1 MKDIWFT
8 VKECIGI
15 SDMPKAES
23 NIRKNLEAMVVGRS
37 ELRRKREGTKAFEYH
52 ISALPPRSRAEFLAT
67 HGLIETGV
75 GLIALPETKAKP
87 KASLED
93 IERQQL
99 WQYWEKASNEQRL
112 RAEHRAKAAALV
124 AELQDSGLTLRLALT
139 TAAHKLQM
147 SEGSLRNIYYRVQN
161 RSRDLWAP
169 VLLDRRLR
177 EKCKTNREAPISE
190 DAWQFFLGDY
200 LRPEEP
206 CFTKSYELLQIA
218 AREYGW
224 EIPSE
229 RTLRRRVE
237 REIDPRVIV
246 ATRKGDNAL
255 ARMFPSQQRT
265 VAQLH
270 AMEWI
275 NGDGYQHNVFVRWY
289 NGEVIRPKTW
299 VWQDVHSRKI
309 IGWRTDVSENS
320 DSIRLSLMDA
330 ISEFGKPEH
339 VTIDNTR
346 AAANKWLSGGVPNRY
361 RFKVKPDDPMGI
373 LPMLGIQVHWTSV
386 IGGKGW
392 GQAKPI
398 ERAFG
403 IGGLGDYIDKH
414 PSLAGAYTGPNTQN
428 KPDNYGDRVVDVETF
443 LSAVNEGI
451 AMYNARLG
459 RETEMCQGELSFDQA
474 FERSFSNA
482 IVTRLSDEQ
491 IRQLMLPAEA
501 VTVKT
506 TGEFFLQCG
515 GSLFGRKNSYWN
527 PVLANIRQRKIT
539 VRFDPRD
546 LHSEVAC
553 YDLDG
558 RFLCMAECRS
568 AVAFGDTE
576 TGREHSRQRKQ
587 MMTHTKRA
595 AKAQRR
601 MTAIEVNDL
610 LPKVAPPEPPQ
621 RHVVERVF
629 AQGNALKKVQEVQ
642 EHQHENDVIFQTLM
656 KSVSKSKK

>member
-1 MKDIWFT
+1 MFVT
-8 VKECIGI
+8 VNE
-15 SDMPKAES
+15 
-23 NIRKNLEAMVVGRS
+23 LVGVPGLPTTLQGLRYS
-37 ELRRKREGTKAFEYH
+37 LKKCADNSPELVRKRAGSKAFEYH
-52 ISALPPRSRAEFLAT
+52 ISVLPPEVRAELLSSK
-67 HGLIETGV
+67 GMVETSSGV
-75 GLIALPETKAKP
+75 IDLPLRRNANTA
-87 KASLED
+87 AVD
-93 IERQQL
+93 NFERQQL
-99 WQYWEKASNEQRL
+99 WQHWELATNEQRL
-112 RAEHRAKAAALV
+112 RAEQRAKAVTLLV
-124 AELQDSGLTLRLALT
+124 ELVDSGLSLRLAMR

-147 SEGSLRNIYYRVQN
+147 SEGSLRNLYYRVQS

-177 EKCKTNREAPISE
+177 EKCKTSREAPISE
-190 DAWQFFLGDY
+190 EAWQFFLGDY

-206 CFTKSYELLQIA
+206 CFTKSYELLVIA
-218 AREYGW
+218 AREYDW

-237 REIDPRVIV
+237 REIDARVLV

-265 VAQLH
+265 VAQLQ

-330 ISEFGKPEH
+330 IAAFGKPEH

-392 GQAKPI
+392 GQAKPV

-403 IGGLGDYIDKH
+403 VGGLGDYIDKH

-443 LSAVNEGI
+443 ITAISEGI
-451 AMYNARLG
+451 AMFNARAK
-459 RETEMCQGELSFDQA
+459 RETEMCRGEFSFDQA
-474 FERSFSNA
+474 FERSYSNA

-501 VTVKT
+501 VTVKV
-506 TGEFFLQCG
+506 TGEFFLESG
-515 GSLFGRKNSYWN
+515 GTLYGRKNSYWH
-527 PVLANIRQRKIT
+527 PSLANIRQRKIT
-539 VRFDPRD
+539 VRFDPRN

-576 TGREHSRQRKQ
+576 KGREHSRQRKQ

-595 AKAQRR
+595 ARAQRR
-601 MTAIEVNDL
+601 MTSIEVNDL

-629 AQGNALKKVQEVQ
+629 ADGNVLKRAIDMPEEQT
-642 EHQHENDVIFQTLM
+642 ENEVIFQSLM
-656 KSVSKSKK
+656 KSVSKAKK

>member
-1 MKDIWFT
+1 MFVVAKELVGAPGLPKT
-8 VKECIGI
+8 VKGI
-15 SDMPKAES
+15 REALARYSAGAED
-23 NIRKNLEAMVVGRS
+23 KV
-37 ELRRKREGTKAFEYH
+37 RKRAGGKAFEYH
-52 ISALPPRSRAEFLAT
+52 ISVLPPEVRAELLT
-67 HGLIETGV
+67 SKGLVETSSGF
-75 GLIALPETKAKP
+75 ISLPERTRKNADS
-87 KASLED
+87 ANNF
-93 IERQQL
+93 ERQQL
-99 WQYWEKASNEQRL
+99 WQHWEGATNEQRQ
-112 RAEHRAKAAALV
+112 RAEQRTTSVSLV
-124 AELQDSGLTLRLALT
+124 AELVDSGMSLRLALR
-139 TAAHKLQM
+139 TAAMKLHM
-147 SEGSLRNIYYRVQN
+147 SEGSLRNLYYRVQS
-161 RSRDLWAP
+161 RSRDVWAP

-265 VAQLH
+265 VAHLH
-270 AMEWI
+270 AMEWL
-275 NGDGYQHNVFVRWY
+275 NGDGYQHNVFVRWH
-289 NGEVIRPKTW
+289 NGEIKRPKTW
-299 VWQDVHSRKI
+299 VWQDIHSRKI
-309 IGWRTDVSENS
+309 VGWCTDISENS
-320 DSIRLSLMDA
+320 DSIRLSLMDV
-330 ISEFGKPEH
+330 ISVYGKPGH

-346 AAANKWLSGGVPNRY
+346 AAANKWTTGGVPNRY

-373 LPMLGIQVHWTSV
+373 MPMLGIQVHWTSV

-428 KPDNYGDRVVDVETF
+428 KPDNYGERAVDVDT
-443 LSAVNEGI
+443 LLTAIAEGI
-451 AMYNARLG
+451 TMYNARVG
-459 RETEMCQGELSFDQA
+459 RETEMCRGELSFDQA
-474 FERSFSNA
+474 FERSYSNA
-482 IVTRLSDEQ
+482 VVTRLSEEQ

-501 VTVKT
+501 VKVKT

-515 GSLFGRKNSYWN
+515 GSLYGRKNSYWN

-539 VRFDPRD
+539 VRFDPRN

-595 AKAQRR
+595 VKAQRR

-642 EHQHENDVIFQTLM
+642 EHQNENDVIFQTLM
-656 KSVSKSKK
+656 KRVSKAKK

>member
-1 MKDIWFT
+1 MEWICANELAGVAGLPTTPRRTRDT
-8 VKECIGI
+8 
-15 SDMPKAES
+15 
-23 NIRKNLEAMVVGRS
+23 LEKLVAGRS

-52 ISALPPRSRAEFLAT
+52 ISALPPQVRAEFLST
-67 HGLIETGV
+67 RGFIETGA
-75 GLIALPETKAKP
+75 GLIVLPEKRKQSAN
-87 KASLED
+87 SVEE

-99 WQYWEKASNEQRL
+99 WQHWEKASNEQRL
-112 RAEHRAKAAALV
+112 RAEHRAKSVALV
-124 AELQDSGLTLRLALT
+124 AELLDSGLTLRLAMT

-147 SEGSLRNIYYRVQN
+147 SEGSLRNLYYRVQN

-177 EKCKTNREAPISE
+177 EKRKTNREAPMSD

-206 CFTKSYELLQIA
+206 CFSKSYELLQIA
-218 AREYGW
+218 AREHGW
-224 EIPSE
+224 VIPSE
-229 RTLRRRVE
+229 RTLRRRLDRDV
-237 REIDPRVIV
+237 DQRVVV

-265 VAQLH
+265 VANLH

-275 NGDGYQHNVFVRWY
+275 NGDGYQHNVFVSWH
-289 NGEVIRPKTW
+289 NGEVLRPKTW

-309 IGWRTDVSENS
+309 IGWRCDVSENS

-330 ISEFGKPEH
+330 IKEFGKPSH

-346 AAANKWLSGGVPNRY
+346 AAANKWLSGGVPTRY
-361 RFKVKPDDPMGI
+361 RFKVKKDDPMGI
-373 LPMLGIQVHWTSV
+373 LPLLGIQIHWTSV

-428 KPDNYGDRVVDVETF
+428 KPDNYGSRVVDVETF
-443 LSAVNEGI
+443 LAAVAEGI
-451 AMYNARLG
+451 HMYNAKIG
-459 RETEMCQGELSFDQA
+459 RNTEMCGGELSFDQA
-474 FERSFSNA
+474 FERSYSSSM
-482 IVTRLSDEQ
+482 ITRLTDDQ
-491 IRQLMLPAEA
+491 IRQFMLPAEA
-501 VTVKT
+501 VTVRQN
-506 TGEFFLQCG
+506 GEFFLQCG
-515 GSLFGRKNSYWN
+515 GSLFGRKNSYYN
-527 PVLANIRQRKIT
+527 PQLANIRPRKIT
-539 VRFDPRD
+539 VRFDPKN

-558 RFLCMAECRS
+558 RFICLAECRS

-587 MMTHTKRA
+587 MITHTKRA
-595 AKAQRR
+595 ARAQRR

-610 LPKVAPPEPPQ
+610 LPKVAKPEAPE

-629 AQGNALKKVQEVQ
+629 AQGNTARKVLERTESQQ
-642 EHQHENDVIFQTLM
+642 QINDEIFQAAM
-656 KSVSKSKK
+656 KKASRRK

>member
-1 MKDIWFT
+1 MFVVAKELVGVPGLPKT
-8 VKECIGI
+8 VKGI
-15 SDMPKAES
+15 REALTRYSAGAED
-23 NIRKNLEAMVVGRS
+23 KV
-37 ELRRKREGTKAFEYH
+37 RKRAGGKALEFH
-52 ISALPPRSRAEFLAT
+52 ITVLPPEARAEVLSAK
-67 HGLIETGV
+67 GMVETSSGV
-75 GLIALPETKAKP
+75 ISLPERTKGNADS
-87 KASLED
+87 AHNF
-93 IERQQL
+93 ERQQL
-99 WQYWEKASNEQRL
+99 WKHWEGATNEQRQ
-112 RAEHRAKAAALV
+112 RAEQRTTAVSLV
-124 AELQDSGLTLRLALT
+124 AELVDSGLSLRLALR
-139 TAAHKLQM
+139 TAAMKLHM
-147 SEGSLRNIYYRVQN
+147 SEGSLRNLYYRVQN
-161 RSRDLWAP
+161 RSRDVWAP

-190 DAWQFFLGDY
+190 EAWQFFLGDY

-206 CFTKSYELLQIA
+206 CFTKSYELLVIA
-218 AREYGW
+218 ATEYGW

-237 REIDPRVIV
+237 REIDARVLV

-330 ISEFGKPEH
+330 IATFGKPEH

-403 IGGLGDYIDKH
+403 VGGLGDYIDKH

-428 KPDNYGDRVVDVETF
+428 KPDNYGDRVVGVETF
-443 LSAVNEGI
+443 ITAIGEGI
-451 AMYNARLG
+451 AMYNARVK
-459 RETEMCQGELSFDQA
+459 RDTEMCRGELSFDQA
-474 FERSFSNA
+474 FERSYSNA
-482 IVTRLSDEQ
+482 IITRLSDEQ

-501 VTVKT
+501 VTVKV
-506 TGEFFLQCG
+506 TGEFFLESG
-515 GSLFGRKNSYWN
+515 GTLYGRKNSYWH
-527 PVLANIRQRKIT
+527 PSLANIRQRKIT
-539 VRFDPRD
+539 VRFDPRN

-576 TGREHSRQRKQ
+576 KGREHSRQRKQ

-595 AKAQRR
+595 ARAQRR
-601 MTAIEVNDL
+601 MSAIEVNDL

-629 AQGNALKKVQEVQ
+629 TDGNALKKAMEIQEEQ
-642 EHQHENDVIFQTLM
+642 NENDVIFQALM
-656 KSVSKSKK
+656 KSVSKAKK

>member
-1 MKDIWFT
+1 MFVVAKELVGAPGLPKT
-8 VKECIGI
+8 VKGI
-15 SDMPKAES
+15 REALSRYSAGAED
-23 NIRKNLEAMVVGRS
+23 KV
-37 ELRRKREGTKAFEYH
+37 RKRAGGKAFEYH
-52 ISALPPRSRAEFLAT
+52 ISVLPPEVRAELLTAK
-67 HGLIETGV
+67 GLVETSSGV
-75 GLIALPETKAKP
+75 ISLPERTQVNADSA
-87 KASLED
+87 ASF
-93 IERQQL
+93 ERQQL
-99 WQYWEKASNEQRL
+99 WKHWEGATNEQRQ
-112 RAEHRAKAAALV
+112 RAEQRTNAVSLV
-124 AELQDSGLTLRLALT
+124 AELVDSGLSLRLALR
-139 TAAHKLQM
+139 TAAMKLHM
-147 SEGSLRNIYYRVQN
+147 SEGSLRNLYYRVQN
-161 RSRDLWAP
+161 RSRDVWAP

-237 REIDPRVIV
+237 REIDARVIV

-275 NGDGYQHNVFVRWY
+275 NGDGYQHNVFVQWY

-451 AMYNARLG
+451 AIYNARVG

-474 FERSFSNA
+474 FERSYSNA
-482 IVTRLSDEQ
+482 VVTRLSEEQ

-515 GSLFGRKNSYWN
+515 GTLYGRKNSYWN
-527 PVLANIRQRKIT
+527 PLLANIRQRKIT
-539 VRFDPRD
+539 VRFDPRN

-642 EHQHENDVIFQTLM
+642 EHQNENDVIFQTLM

>member
-1 MKDIWFT
+1 MFVT
-8 VKECIGI
+8 VNE
-15 SDMPKAES
+15 
-23 NIRKNLEAMVVGRS
+23 LVGVPGLPTTLQGLRYS
-37 ELRRKREGTKAFEYH
+37 LNKCADNSPELVRKRAGSKAFEYH
-52 ISALPPRSRAEFLAT
+52 ISVLPPEVRAELLASK
-67 HGLIETGV
+67 GLIETSSG
-75 GLIALPETKAKP
+75 IIDLPARRKVTTDVVENF
-87 KASLED
+87 
-93 IERQQL
+93 ERQQL
-99 WQYWEKASNEQRL
+99 WQHWEGATHEQRS
-112 RAEHRAKAAALV
+112 RAEARARAVALV
-124 AELQDSGLTLRLALT
+124 AELVESGLSLRLAMK
-139 TAAHKLQM
+139 TAAHKLLM
-147 SEGSLRNIYYRVQN
+147 SEGSLRNLYYRVQN
-161 RSRDLWAP
+161 RSRDVWAP

-177 EKCKTNREAPISE
+177 EKCKTSREAPISE
-190 DAWQFFLGDY
+190 EAWQFFLGDY

-206 CFTKSYELLQIA
+206 CFTKSYELLVIA
-218 AREYGW
+218 ATEYGW

-237 REIDPRVIV
+237 REIDARVLV

-330 ISEFGKPEH
+330 IATFGKPEH

-403 IGGLGDYIDKH
+403 VGGLGDYIDKH
-414 PSLAGAYTGPNTQN
+414 PSLTGAYTGPNTQN
-428 KPDNYGDRVVDVETF
+428 KPDNYGDRVADVETF
-443 LSAVNEGI
+443 IAAISEGI
-451 AMYNARLG
+451 AMYNARVK
-459 RETEMCQGELSFDQA
+459 RDTEMCRGELSFDQA
-474 FERSFSNA
+474 FERSYSNA
-482 IVTRLSDEQ
+482 IITRLSDEQ

-501 VTVKT
+501 VTVKV
-506 TGEFFLQCG
+506 TGEFFLESG
-515 GSLFGRKNSYWN
+515 GTLYGRKNSYWH
-527 PVLANIRQRKIT
+527 PSLANIRQRKIT
-539 VRFDPRD
+539 VRFDPRN

-576 TGREHSRQRKQ
+576 KGREHSRQRKQ

-595 AKAQRR
+595 ARAQRR
-601 MTAIEVNDL
+601 MSAIEVNDL

-629 AQGNALKKVQEVQ
+629 TDGNALKKAMEIQEEQ
-642 EHQHENDVIFQTLM
+642 NENDVIFQALM
-656 KSVSKSKK
+656 KSVSKAKK

>member
-1 MKDIWFT
+1 MFVT
-8 VKECIGI
+8 VNELVGI
-15 SDMPKAES
+15 PGLPTTLQGLRYSLNKCADNSP
-23 NIRKNLEAMVVGRS
+23 
-37 ELRRKREGTKAFEYH
+37 ELVRKRAGSKAFEYH
-52 ISALPPRSRAEFLAT
+52 ISVLPPEVRAELLASK
-67 HGLIETGV
+67 GLIETSSG
-75 GLIALPETKAKP
+75 IIDLPARRKVTTDVAENF
-87 KASLED
+87 
-93 IERQQL
+93 ERQQL
-99 WQYWEKASNEQRL
+99 WQHWESATHEQRS
-112 RAEHRAKAAALV
+112 RAEARARAVALV
-124 AELQDSGLTLRLALT
+124 AELVDSGLSLRLAMK
-139 TAAHKLQM
+139 TAAHKLLM
-147 SEGSLRNIYYRVQN
+147 SEGSLRNLYYRVQS
-161 RSRDLWAP
+161 RSRDVWAP
-169 VLLDRRLR
+169 LLLDRRLR
-177 EKCKTNREAPISE
+177 EKCKTSREAPISE
-190 DAWQFFLGDY
+190 EAWQFFLGDY

-206 CFTKSYELLQIA
+206 CFTKSYELLVIA
-218 AREYGW
+218 ATEYGW

-237 REIDPRVIV
+237 REIDARVLV

-330 ISEFGKPEH
+330 IATFGKPEH

-403 IGGLGDYIDKH
+403 VGGLGDYIDKH

-443 LSAVNEGI
+443 ITAISEGI
-451 AMYNARLG
+451 AMYNARLK
-459 RETEMCQGELSFDQA
+459 RDTEMCRGELSFDQA
-474 FERSFSNA
+474 FERSYSNA

-501 VTVKT
+501 VTVKV
-506 TGEFFLQCG
+506 TGEFFLESG
-515 GSLFGRKNSYWN
+515 GTLYGRKNSYWH
-527 PVLANIRQRKIT
+527 PSLANIRQRKIT
-539 VRFDPRD
+539 VRFDPRN

-576 TGREHSRQRKQ
+576 KGREHSRQRKQ

-595 AKAQRR
+595 ARAQRR
-601 MTAIEVNDL
+601 MSAIEVNDL

-621 RHVVERVF
+621 RHIVERVF
-629 AQGNALKKVQEVQ
+629 TDGNALKKAMEIQEEQ
-642 EHQHENDVIFQTLM
+642 NENDVIFQALM
-656 KSVSKSKK
+656 KSVSKAKK

>member
-1 MKDIWFT
+1 MFVT
-8 VKECIGI
+8 VNE
-15 SDMPKAES
+15 
-23 NIRKNLEAMVVGRS
+23 LVGVPGLPTTLQGLRYS
-37 ELRRKREGTKAFEYH
+37 LNKCADNSPELVRKRAGSKAFEYH
-52 ISALPPRSRAEFLAT
+52 ISVLPPEVRAELLASK
-67 HGLIETGV
+67 GLIETSSG
-75 GLIALPETKAKP
+75 IIDLPARRKVTTDVVENF
-87 KASLED
+87 
-93 IERQQL
+93 ERQQL
-99 WQYWEKASNEQRL
+99 WQHWESATNEQRS
-112 RAEHRAKAAALV
+112 RAEARARAVALV
-124 AELQDSGLTLRLALT
+124 AELVESGLSLRLAMK
-139 TAAHKLQM
+139 TAAHKLLM
-147 SEGSLRNIYYRVQN
+147 SEGSLRNLYYRVQS
-161 RSRDLWAP
+161 RSRDVWAP

-177 EKCKTNREAPISE
+177 EKCKTSREAPISE
-190 DAWQFFLGDY
+190 EAWQFFLGDY

-206 CFTKSYELLQIA
+206 CFTKSYELLVIA
-218 AREYGW
+218 ATEYGW

-237 REIDPRVIV
+237 REIDARVLV

-330 ISEFGKPEH
+330 IATFGKPEH

-403 IGGLGDYIDKH
+403 VGGLGDYIDKH

-443 LSAVNEGI
+443 IAAISEGI
-451 AMYNARLG
+451 AMYNARLK
-459 RETEMCQGELSFDQA
+459 RDTEMCRGQLSFDQA
-474 FERSFSNA
+474 FERSYSNA

-501 VTVKT
+501 VTVKV
-506 TGEFFLQCG
+506 TGEFFLESG
-515 GSLFGRKNSYWN
+515 GTLYGRKNSYWH
-527 PVLANIRQRKIT
+527 PSLANIRQRKIT
-539 VRFDPRD
+539 VRFDPRN

-576 TGREHSRQRKQ
+576 KGREHSRQRKQ

-595 AKAQRR
+595 ARAQRR
-601 MTAIEVNDL
+601 MSAIEVNDL

-621 RHVVERVF
+621 RHIVERVF
-629 AQGNALKKVQEVQ
+629 TDGNALKKAMEIQEEQ
-642 EHQHENDVIFQTLM
+642 NENDVIFQALM
-656 KSVSKSKK
+656 KSVSKAKK

>member
-1 MKDIWFT
+1 MFVT
-8 VKECIGI
+8 VNE
-15 SDMPKAES
+15 
-23 NIRKNLEAMVVGRS
+23 LVGVPGLPTTLQGLRYS
-37 ELRRKREGTKAFEYH
+37 LNKCADNSPELVRKRAGSKAFEYH
-52 ISALPPRSRAEFLAT
+52 ISVLPPEVRAELLASK
-67 HGLIETGV
+67 GLIETSSG
-75 GLIALPETKAKP
+75 IIDLPARRKVTTDVVENF
-87 KASLED
+87 
-93 IERQQL
+93 ERQQL
-99 WQYWEKASNEQRL
+99 WQHWESATNEQRS
-112 RAEHRAKAAALV
+112 RAEARARAVALV
-124 AELQDSGLTLRLALT
+124 AELVESGLSLRLAMK
-139 TAAHKLQM
+139 TAAHKLLM
-147 SEGSLRNIYYRVQN
+147 SEGSLRNLYYRVQS
-161 RSRDLWAP
+161 RSRDVWAP

-177 EKCKTNREAPISE
+177 EKCKTSREAPISE
-190 DAWQFFLGDY
+190 EAWQFFLGDY

-206 CFTKSYELLQIA
+206 CFTKSYELLVIA
-218 AREYGW
+218 AKEYGW

-237 REIDPRVIV
+237 REIDARVLV

-330 ISEFGKPEH
+330 IATFGKPEH

-403 IGGLGDYIDKH
+403 VGGLGDYIDKH

-443 LSAVNEGI
+443 ITAISEGI
-451 AMYNARLG
+451 AMYNARLK
-459 RETEMCQGELSFDQA
+459 RDTEMCRGQLSFDQA
-474 FERSFSNA
+474 FERSYSNA

-501 VTVKT
+501 VTVKV
-506 TGEFFLQCG
+506 TGEFFLESG
-515 GSLFGRKNSYWN
+515 GTLYGRKNSYWH
-527 PVLANIRQRKIT
+527 PSLANIRQRKIT
-539 VRFDPRD
+539 VRFDPRN

-576 TGREHSRQRKQ
+576 KGREHSRQRKQ

-595 AKAQRR
+595 ARAQRR
-601 MTAIEVNDL
+601 MSAIEVNDL

-621 RHVVERVF
+621 RHIVERVF
-629 AQGNALKKVQEVQ
+629 TDGNALKKAMEIQEEQ
-642 EHQHENDVIFQTLM
+642 NENDVIFQALM
-656 KSVSKSKK
+656 KSVSKAKK

>member
-1 MKDIWFT
+1 MEW
-8 VKECIGI
+8 VSANEVAGI
-15 SDMPKAES
+15 AGLPTTPRRTRDT
-23 NIRKNLEAMVVGRS
+23 LERMVAGRT
-37 ELRRKREGTKAFEYH
+37 ELRRKREGSKAFEYH
-52 ISALPPRSRAEFLAT
+52 ISALPPQVRAEFLT
-67 HGLIETGV
+67 SKGLIETGV
-75 GLIALPETKAKP
+75 GLITLPENNKKTV
-87 KASLED
+87 ASAESF
-93 IERQQL
+93 ERQKL
-99 WQYWEKASNEQRL
+99 WQHWEKASNEQRL
-112 RAEHRAKAAALV
+112 RAEHRAKAVALV
-124 AELQDSGLTLRLALT
+124 AELQDSGLTLRLAMA
-139 TAAHKLQM
+139 TAAKKLQM
-147 SEGSLRNIYYRVQN
+147 SEGSLRNLYYRVQN

-177 EKCKTNREAPISE
+177 EKRKTNREAPISE

-206 CFTKSYELLQIA
+206 CFTKSYELLVIA

-237 REIDPRVIV
+237 REVDVRVIV

-265 VAQLH
+265 VAQLS

-330 ISEFGKPEH
+330 ISDFGKPEH

-373 LPMLGIQVHWTSV
+373 LPLLGIQVHWTSV

-392 GQAKPI
+392 GQAKPV
-398 ERAFG
+398 ERSFG

-443 LSAVNEGI
+443 LAAVNEGI
-451 AMYNARLG
+451 AMYNAKTG
-459 RETEMCQGELSFDQA
+459 RNTEMCRGEYSFDQA
-474 FERSFSNA
+474 FENSYRNA

-501 VTVKT
+501 VTVKP
-506 TGEFFLQCG
+506 TGEFLLESG
-515 GSLFGRKNSYWN
+515 GTLFGRKNSYWN
-527 PVLANIRQRKIT
+527 PALANLRKRKIT
-539 VRFDPRD
+539 VRFDPRN

-587 MMTHTKRA
+587 MMSHTKRA
-595 AKAQRR
+595 ARAQRR

-610 LPKVAPPEPPQ
+610 LPDVAPPEPPQ

-629 AQGNALKKVQEVQ
+629 SEGNALKKVQEVQ
-642 EHQHENDVIFQTLM
+642 EQQNENDVIFQALM
-656 KSVSKSKK
+656 KSVSKGKK

>member
-1 MKDIWFT
+1 MEWVCANDVVGVAGLPT
-8 VKECIGI
+8 TARRTR
-15 SDMPKAES
+15 DA
-23 NIRKNLEAMVVGRS
+23 LEKMVAGRS
-37 ELRRKREGTKAFEYH
+37 ELRRKRDGSKAFEYH
-52 ISALPPRSRAEFLAT
+52 ISALPPQVRAEFLT
-67 HGLIETGV
+67 DRGLIETGL
-75 GLIALPETKAKP
+75 GLITRPENRKQAA
-87 KASLED
+87 ASVD
-93 IERQQL
+93 SFERQQL
-99 WQYWEKASNEQRL
+99 WQHWERASNEQRL
-112 RAEHRAKAAALV
+112 RAEHRAKAVALV
-124 AELQDSGLTLRLALT
+124 AELQDSGLTLRLAMA

-147 SEGSLRNIYYRVQN
+147 SEGSLRNLYYKVQT
-161 RSRDLWAP
+161 RSRDMWAP

-177 EKCKTNREAPISE
+177 EKRTTNREAPISE

-206 CFTKSYELLQIA
+206 CFTKSYELLVIA
-218 AREYGW
+218 AQEYGW

-229 RTLRRRVE
+229 RTLRRRVD
-237 REIDPRVIV
+237 REVDVRVLV

-265 VAQLH
+265 VAQLS

-330 ISEFGKPEH
+330 ISDFGKPEH

-373 LPMLGIQVHWTSV
+373 LPLLGIQVHWTSV

-414 PSLAGAYTGPNTQN
+414 PSLAGAYTGPNTQS

-443 LSAVNEGI
+443 LAAVREGI
-451 AMYNARLG
+451 AMYNAKAKRN
-459 RETEMCQGELSFDQA
+459 TEMCRGELSFDEA
-474 FERSFSNA
+474 FERSHSNA
-482 IVTRLSDEQ
+482 IITRLSEEQ
-491 IRQLMLPAEA
+491 IRQFMLPAEA
-501 VTVKT
+501 VTVKP
-506 TGEFFLQCG
+506 TGEFFLESG

-527 PVLANIRQRKIT
+527 PSLANLRKRKIT
-539 VRFDPRD
+539 VRFDPRN

-595 AKAQRR
+595 ARAQRR

-610 LPKVAPPEPPQ
+610 LPEVAPPEPPQ

-629 AQGNALKKVQEVQ
+629 QDGNALKKVREVQ
-642 EHQHENDVIFQTLM
+642 EQQSENDVIFQTLM
-656 KSVSKSKK
+656 KSVRK